1 MFAFFWFIVSYYFC
15 LLTLS
20 IFLQLLLQSHGV
32 TTDSNTGFL
41 TVAANPTS
49 TVQSSP
55 SPTVQTITLG
65 TAGNNL
71 LTSGIPLRVVNGDK
85 VSVAQITATP
95 KMVMESILP
104 EPRSAH
110 NAIEKRY
117 RMSINDR
124 IVELRELIAGKD
136 SKVIR
141 ILAPHLLAHRHYT
154 IAS

>member
-1 MFAFFWFIVSYYFC
+1 M
-15 LLTLS
+15 
-20 IFLQLLLQSHGV
+20 

-65 TAGNNL
+65 TSGNNV
-71 LTSGIPLRVVNGDK
+71 LTTGIPLRVVNGDK
-85 VSVAQITATP
+85 VSMAQITSTP
-95 KMVMESILP
+95 KVVVESILP

-136 SKVIR
+136 SKVSR
-141 ILAPHLLAHRHYT
+141 ILAPHLLAYT
-154 IAS
+154 QA